1 MIITGLKFLNFASF
15 EGVAKVNI
23 YKAYCDYRGGRKNA
37 FDGIVTENI
46 HTGKNYSSR
55 LEVNDPYLE
64 NLIGV
69 FYEKYHGL
77 VIGDME
83 DMKQDILLILYDI
96 FRADTVIDS
105 EKSLYD
111 ILTKRAAELYE
122 DRR

>member
-1 MIITGLKFLNFASF
+1 MR
-15 EGVAKVNI
+15 GVAKVNI
-23 YKAYCDYRGGRKNA
+23 YEAYCDYRGGQKGV
-37 FDGIVTENI
+37 FDCIVTENI
-46 HTGKNYSSR
+46 HTGKNYSSG
-55 LEVNDPYLE
+55 LKVNDPYLE